1 MVQNFQ
7 IRFYGAD
14 ITTQMVR
21 FKQDRFHSTGIT
33 ALLCNSQGEHSDIP
47 CDQHSEGNIAGVCI
61 EMSAGQ
67 DPGDFLG
74 RLIRFFFCD
83 AA

>member
-7 IRFYGAD
+7 IRLYGAVV
-14 ITTQMVR
+14 TTQMVR
-21 FKQDRFHSTGIT
+21 FKQDRLHSAGIT
-33 ALLCNSQGEHSDIP
+33 ALCANTHRERSDIP
-47 CDQHSEGNIAGVCI
+47 CDQYSEGNMAGVCM